1 MSSAVPMTR
10 LGGRAFNH
18 SPNSDAE
25 AEYDRLRDLA
35 RQEAGKMSSCFDRAH
50 QAHEHGDGA
59 GAKALSNEGKQ
70 HQAQRDAYNKQA
82 SEYIFRENN
91 APGHVAEDTIDL
103 HGQFVEEAERILEA
117 RIRDAQARSQSHLHV
132 IVGKGHHSVGHVQKI
147 KPAVERLCQ
156 ELGLDCATEENEGR
170 IYVDLTGRRV
180 NVPPPLPPQP
190 IGHHGGYHTGGQGG
204 YHQQPAH
211 QYGGQQQQQQQQ
223 QASGSD
229 SNDMT
234 IGGMELALV
243 GLCVSVLAIHLGL
256 LLFHGARRRDA
267 QGSPP
272 AAAHHARLSEPC
284 LWREV
289 FPAQP
294 DHELVLAYQQPEAYV
309 DDQAAFVQQVRKRSG
324 SVAGAIKHELSE
336 VQRQKSALASSTAA
350 YPAKILGTEEAEN
363 GAKRPTEL
371 GDEEALKR
379 VRFGGV
385 IDEPDAKK
393 RSSWL
398 IKLDEGTEL
407 KP

>member
-1 MSSAVPMTR
+1 MSTPKR
-10 LGGRAFNH
+10 LEIQYVENFRPTAHRA
-18 SPNSDAE
+18 SRP
-25 AEYDRLRDLA
+25 YR
-35 RQEAGKMSSCFDRAH
+35 G
-50 QAHEHGDGA
+50 GA
-59 GAKALSNEGKQ
+59 GYTLQTPTKQ
-70 HQAQRDAYNKQA
+70 
-82 SEYIFRENN
+82 
-91 APGHVAEDTIDL
+91 V
-103 HGQFVEEAERILEA
+103 
-117 RIRDAQARSQSHLHV
+117 
-132 IVGKGHHSVGHVQKI
+132 
-147 KPAVERLCQ
+147 
-156 ELGLDCATEENEGR
+156 GLDHNFYNRLLRERFPPSPGA
-170 IYVDLTGRRV
+170 LPRV
-180 NVPPPLPPQP
+180 LL
-190 IGHHGGYHTGGQGG
+190 
-204 YHQQPAH
+204 
-211 QYGGQQQQQQQQ
+211 
-223 QASGSD
+223 ASGSD

-350 YPAKILGTEEAEN
+350 YPAKILGTEEAGRSRAGRTASGSSVETWKRSAAEN